1 MRSRSRVS
9 QMTIPFS
16 LGFAVLVL
24 MAGSAFAQ
32 GTSMGPEDVTKQ
44 ISVTVW
50 LNLHNKPAL
59 DALVQGMYDKDSPE
73 YHHFLSMDQFKAQFS
88 PTAKE
93 AATVSDYLAAH
104 NLAVTSVDKFNL
116 FVTARGTVAD
126 AQAAFNVQI
135 NRIMVRGAL
144 HRVNASEASVAG
156 PAGALISAVQGLS
169 DLSYRAHVSAAVN
182 PETGTAYDGV
192 PLSAAGPDG
201 LFFSAECL
209 RPPQFQTF
217 TTAGG
222 FPLATYFGNR
232 YGADITSGPPN
243 LPPCGYDAAELQQA
257 YGLNHLYNKS
267 LDGTGQTIMIVD
279 AYGSNTIVDDANL
292 FSSLNGLPAL
302 TPSNFAIFTP
312 NGSATCTATNGC
324 IAGNWQ
330 FETTLDV
337 EWAHAIAPGANI
349 VLVLTA
355 DNSFTNLDIGNLF
368 AIENGFGNVLSNSF
382 GIPEVALVQFLPS
395 ELVVENGIS
404 EIAAALGISH
414 QVSTG
419 DAGDNLA
426 LDNADFGINS
436 VSAGANAD
444 SPFTTAVGGT
454 STFLDSKN
462 NIKLQTG
469 WGLNFVRIANPTPNT
484 PTIPPLFFG
493 FQSGSGGGASI
504 VYPKPKF
511 QKHLPGKFRQT
522 PDIAMNADPETGVE
536 IIVTPD
542 SVPGDPTYVEVFGGT
557 SLSCPMFSAFWAI
570 ANQANQA
577 AGGGPLGQAAPI
589 LYQLPNDAIRDV
601 NVRPIDT
608 LLNVSGIILTPPNPP
623 TFESAAALAQPLENT
638 KYFIS
643 ALFQSS
649 ASTRWDVFT
658 FGTDSS
664 LTTGPGWDNVTGL
677 GTPNGEEFI
686 EEVLEAVRH

>member
-1 MRSRSRVS
+1 MRFSNRVS
-9 QMTIPFS
+9 QMSVRFS
-16 LGFAVLVL
+16 LWLGMLAL

-32 GTSMGPEDVTKQ
+32 GTNMGPEDETKQ

-50 LNLHNKPAL
+50 LNLHNKQGL
-59 DALVQGMYDKDSPE
+59 DSLVQQMYDKESPN
-73 YHHFLSMDQFKAQFS
+73 YHQFLTLEQYKAQFA

-93 AATVSDYLAAH
+93 AATVSDFLSAH
-104 NLAVTSVDKFNL
+104 NLTVTSVDKFNH
-116 FVTARGTVAD
+116 FVRAQGSIGD
-126 AQAAFNVQI
+126 AQAAFNVKI
-135 NRIMVRGAL
+135 NRLLVNGTM
-144 HRVNASEASVAG
+144 HRVNASEPFIAG
-156 PAGALISAVQGLS
+156 PAGALISTVQGLS
-169 DLSYRAHVSAAVN
+169 DLSYRSHVSAAIN
-182 PETGTAYDGV
+182 PETGAAYAGV

-201 LFFSAECL
+201 LFFSADCL
-209 RPPQFQTF
+209 RAPELKTF
-217 TTAGG
+217 TTGGG

-243 LPPCGYDAAELQQA
+243 LPSCGYDAAELQQA
-257 YGLNHLYNKS
+257 YGLNNLYHKN

-279 AYGSNTIVDDANL
+279 AFGSNTIVDDANL

-302 TPSNFAIFTP
+302 TPSNFAIYTP
-312 NGSATCTATNGC
+312 NGSATCTAKNGC

-330 FETTLDV
+330 YETTLDV

-349 VLVLTA
+349 VLVLGA
-355 DNSFTNLDIGNLF
+355 DNSFTNLDIANLF
-368 AIENGFGNVLSNSF
+368 AIENVFGNVLSNSF
-382 GIPEVALVQFLPS
+382 GIPEVALVEFLPS

-444 SPFTTAVGGT
+444 SPFVTAVGGT
-454 STFLDSKN
+454 STFLDSTN

-469 WGLNFVRIANPTPNT
+469 WGLNFVRIANPTPNP

-493 FQSGSGGGASI
+493 FQSGSGGGASN
-504 VYPKPKF
+504 VYAKPIF
-511 QKHLPGKFRQT
+511 QKHLHGKFRQT
-522 PDIAMNADPETGVE
+522 PDISMDADPETGVE
-536 IIVTPD
+536 IFVTPD
-542 SVPGDPTYVEVFGGT
+542 SVPGDPVYVEVFGGT

-570 ANQANQA
+570 ANQA

-589 LYQLPNDAIRDV
+589 LYELPDNAIRDV
-601 NVRPIDT
+601 NVRPVDT
-608 LLNVSGIILTPPNPP
+608 LLNVSGVILNPPNPP
-623 TFESAAALAQPLENT
+623 TFESATALAQPLDNT
-638 KYFIS
+638 KLFVS

-677 GTPNGEEFI
+677 GTPNGENFVD
-686 EEVLEAVRH
+686 EVLEAVRHN